1 MRRPLGQFTL
11 VCAVLCIVAF
21 ILGVYTSTAGGI
33 M

>member
-1 MRRPLGQFTL
+1 MSTIIVTL